1 MSPSGEAVIKFNTVG
16 MPFNFRK
23 LLKKDNFS
31 GHVNYSSPE
40 LINENKIFTKKVD
53 VWSFGCCLYYM
64 INKRDPF
71 DGKTALQTK

>member
-1 MSPSGEAVIKFNTVG
+1 M
-16 MPFNFRK
+16 
-23 LLKKDNFS
+23 KKDNFS

-40 LINENKIFTKKVD
+40 LINENQIFTKKVD